1 MCLIVKRLFKY
12 LRMMPRVQWINEQ
25 QKWTICTQLVQLH
38 PTEIQSKLGKVL
50 HRPEIVIKVVQ
61 IKILM
66 WTYLLF
72 NYKSCRIVMRKLYE
86 SKTKEIIKLLKG
98 SLMIRTRISKLGILS
113 KELFLSRR
121 LFVGEFIVA
130 FDSGNGK

>member
-1 MCLIVKRLFKY
+1 
-12 LRMMPRVQWINEQ
+12 
-25 QKWTICTQLVQLH
+25 
-38 PTEIQSKLGKVL
+38 
-50 HRPEIVIKVVQ
+50 
-61 IKILM
+61 
-66 WTYLLF
+66 
-72 NYKSCRIVMRKLYE
+72 MRKLYE

-98 SLMIRTRISKLGILS
+98 SLMIRTWISKLGILS

>member
-1 MCLIVKRLFKY
+1 
-12 LRMMPRVQWINEQ
+12 
-25 QKWTICTQLVQLH
+25 
-38 PTEIQSKLGKVL
+38 
-50 HRPEIVIKVVQ
+50 
-61 IKILM
+61 
-66 WTYLLF
+66 
-72 NYKSCRIVMRKLYE
+72 MRKLYE

-121 LFVGEFIVA
+121 LFVGEYIVA